1 VPTANA
7 LTDILETFL
16 KIIKW
21 FPLNSET
28 PHNLEADT
36 SGGLKNEV
44 PSCRPLVSLFA
55 EKLQADCE

>member
-1 VPTANA
+1 VSTATA

-16 KIIKW
+16 KVSKW
-21 FPLNSET
+21 LPFNSET
-28 PHNLEADT
+28 PHNMEADT

-55 EKLQADCE
+55 EKQQADCE

>member
-1 VPTANA
+1 M
-7 LTDILETFL
+7 DILETFL
-16 KIIKW
+16 KLIKW
-21 FPLNSET
+21 LPLNSET
-28 PHNLEADT
+28 PQYLEAGT